1 MDDRVE
7 KTKEGEEE
15 EDEEEDKEEGEVEV
29 GEKEEG
35 EALQVTGAVFIIGIS
50 AVCGT

>member
-1 MDDRVE
+1 MDDKVE

-15 EDEEEDKEEGEVEV
+15 EDEEEDKEEDEVVV

-35 EALQVTGAVFIIGIS
+35 EALQVTGAVFII
-50 AVCGT
+50 